1 MTRLTVVQI
10 DPTGSSGA
18 TEGVDGAFGHTP
30 RHEAR
35 LKVGVVGTGRAG
47 AVLGAALA
55 RAGHEVVAAYGVSEL
70 SRMRAEAL
78 LPGVPIV
85 APDEVLQASDLALIT
100 VPDDVL
106 ADVVRGLAE
115 TGAVRPGQFLVH
127 ASGRY
132 GIGVLEPAVQA
143 GALPMALHPAMT
155 ITGTSLDLER
165 LVGAPFG
172 VTTTDEL
179 RPAAEALVV
188 EMGGEPVWI
197 PEGSRALYHAALA
210 NGANHL
216 VTLVSQSADLLTAA
230 GVADPERLLTPLL
243 TAALDNA
250 LRSGDQALT
259 GPVVRGD
266 AGSVAEHVRQIDQVS
281 AEARRAYVA
290 MARLTADRALASGR
304 LSPEAGAALLEAL
317 REPDEDGA

>member
-1 MTRLTVVQI
+1 M
-10 DPTGSSGA
+10 PEPNPGA
-18 TEGVDGAFGHTP
+18 AQ
-30 RHEAR
+30 RAAR
-35 LKVGVVGTGRAG
+35 LRVGVIGTGRAG
-47 AVLGAALA
+47 SVLGAALA
-55 RAGHEVVAAYGVSEL
+55 RAGHTVVAAYGVSEL

-78 LPGVPIV
+78 LPGVPIMP
-85 APDEVLQASDLALIT
+85 PDEVLAASDLALIT

-106 ADVVRGLAE
+106 GAVVSGLAE
-115 TGAVRPGQFLVH
+115 TGAVRRGQFIVH

-132 GIGVLEPAVQA
+132 GIGILAPATDA

-155 ITGTSLDLER
+155 ITGTSLDLDR
-165 LVGAPFG
+165 LIGAPFG
-172 VTTTDEL
+172 VTTIDEL

-216 VTLVSQSADLLTAA
+216 VTLVAQSADLLRAA
-230 GVADPERLLTPLL
+230 GVEDPNRLLAPLL

-250 LRSGDQALT
+250 LRSGDEALT
-259 GPVVRGD
+259 GPVIRGD

-290 MARLTADRALASGR
+290 MARLTADRALESGR
-304 LSPEAGAALLEAL
+304 LSPEAGAALLEVLHERPEEA
-317 REPDEDGA
+317 P